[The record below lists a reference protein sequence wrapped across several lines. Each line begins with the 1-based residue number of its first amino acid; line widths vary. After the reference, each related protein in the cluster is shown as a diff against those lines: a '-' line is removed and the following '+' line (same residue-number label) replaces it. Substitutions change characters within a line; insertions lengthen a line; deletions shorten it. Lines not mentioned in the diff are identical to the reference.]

1 MDSREKEDALSLTQ
15 KALKAQSEDCSGTLP
30 GNAPG
35 SADDAGKK
43 TPDKPQPTHLQT
55 TTSTTKLIHPPVKS
69 FKEVTSMNCT
79 GDAEI
84 SLMEMMPFPTCNLP
98 FATECKDLQEGL
110 EIFIPISED
119 EYKSLAQPWEA
130 AIICK
135 VVGRSFSKEFLRKEL
150 QKMWEW
156 KGNLEMTT
164 LGKGFYSIQCPSHER
179 KSEILIG
186 GPWDLLGSHVWVQSW
201 KPGFKPSTAQCTEYP
216 RWVAMPELPIE
227 FYSKIILEKIGNSLG
242 KLLKIDVH
250 SLTGEKKRYAAMCVL
265 MEKAKP
271 LPTGAWIGKNFQQL
285 VFCEGPGYC
294 DVCQNYGHQARHCG
308 QSKNF
313 INAPEQRN
321 VTQKIDGE
329 NDREEGQW
337 AEVNRRGGKNNFGL
351 GPRKDMT
358 QLKRWTP
365 KKSTEKVGIK
375 ENTKKPEDKNV
386 EREKEAP
393 NVIEKG
399 ESSCTISNS
408 FISLQEL
415 GDLEGVISEHTQTK
429 VPQEVKGG
437 KPTQPISP
445 KPSHQSPRSL
455 HKTPQGKSCS
465 LSPNKNF
472 QNFTTKKPTPQKNG
486 GPSGD
491 FSHLASASLPT
502 KLTTISTVSAKNLGD
517 QIRPS
522 CPLQSTSQTGDGR
535 IQPGLRGLSNS
546 GGGGGIL
553 HRPNMEGSEGNNDQP
568 LPEAGDISK
577 HDTVCELRHSTDPCT
592 AIPRCVS
599 PPEKDESIPQVAPR
613 ERGRSRERRERFISK
628 HGAVARP
635 SATSSPYSHHGH
647 GDEPSGETSG
657 YEQYRCCTLSPTP
670 TTYEADGDVCQLGR
684 GKRTRVPARS
694 RGVSYTSLSKMDKC
708 GKEKG
713 GDVVGTGKRSAAC
726 KVSQKSSSSK

>member
-84 SLMEMMPFPTCNLP
+84 SLMEMMPFPT
-98 FATECKDLQEGL
+98 
-110 EIFIPISED
+110 
-119 EYKSLAQPWEA
+119 W
-130 AIICK
+130 
-135 VVGRSFSKEFLRKEL
+135 
-150 QKMWEW
+150 
-156 KGNLEMTT
+156 
-164 LGKGFYSIQCPSHER
+164 
-179 KSEILIG
+179 
-186 GPWDLLGSHVWVQSW
+186 
-201 KPGFKPSTAQCTEYP
+201 
-216 RWVAMPELPIE
+216 
-227 FYSKIILEKIGNSLG
+227 
-242 KLLKIDVH
+242 
-250 SLTGEKKRYAAMCVL
+250 EKKRYAAMCVL

-577 HDTVCELRHSTDPCT
+577 HDTGIAQE
-592 AIPRCVS
+592 I
-599 PPEKDESIPQVAPR
+599 
-613 ERGRSRERRERFISK
+613 
-628 HGAVARP
+628 
-635 SATSSPYSHHGH
+635 
-647 GDEPSGETSG
+647 
-657 YEQYRCCTLSPTP
+657 
-670 TTYEADGDVCQLGR
+670 
-684 GKRTRVPARS
+684 
-694 RGVSYTSLSKMDKC
+694 
-708 GKEKG
+708 
-713 GDVVGTGKRSAAC
+713 
-726 KVSQKSSSSK
+726 